1 MRALDTNVLVRF
13 VTNDDAGQAAI
24 VERLFAKCQRS
35 RERLFISTPVMC
47 ELVWVLKNGLRQ
59 TRIDIVKIIN
69 GLMDDDLFQIEHET
83 LVFRALERYRGG
95 KADFADY
102 LIGQLASHSG
112 CRDTVTFDR
121 AVKGSPGFTLL

>member
-13 VTNDDAGQAAI
+13 VTCDDAGQATV
-24 VERLFAKCQRS
+24 VERLFAECHRNH
-35 RERLFISTPVMC
+35 EHLFVSAPVIC

-59 TRIDIVKIIN
+59 PRTEIVKLID
-69 GLMDDDLFQIEHET
+69 GLIEDDLFQIEREP
-83 LVFRALERYRGG
+83 LVLRALARYRNG

-102 LIGQLASHSG
+102 LIGEIGTGTG

-121 AVKGSPGFTLL
+121 ALKSAPGFTLL